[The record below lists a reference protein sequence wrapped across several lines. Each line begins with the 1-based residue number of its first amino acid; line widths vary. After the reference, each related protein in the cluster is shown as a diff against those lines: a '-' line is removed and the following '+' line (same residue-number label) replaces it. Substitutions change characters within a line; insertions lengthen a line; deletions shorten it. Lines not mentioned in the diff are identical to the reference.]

1 MNWSSTLERV
11 VANQKSLTPAK
22 VLLTIV
28 TLPFL
33 VLGWVIGLVWLI
45 GSLVWSAT
53 WVGVQQ
59 ARDLSAF
66 NRQGDG

>member
-33 VLGWVIGLVWLI
+33 VLGWVIGLVWLMA
-45 GSLVWSAT
+45 SLVWSAT

-59 ARDLSAF
+59 TRDLSAF

>member
-28 TLPFL
+28 TLPTKL
-33 VLGWVIGLVWLI
+33 EV
-45 GSLVWSAT
+45 
-53 WVGVQQ
+53 
-59 ARDLSAF
+59 
-66 NRQGDG
+66 